1 MSRNFYN
8 RPHKALR
15 AWMADTLVAVGRMD
29 PREDCEVRDTLARV
43 EEMLAACENHVKHED
58 EFVHRAMEAKRPGSS
73 RELATE
79 HVEHLQEIEELRAA
93 VAGRLPDLHRRLA
106 TFVADNFDHM
116 EHEEG
121 DNTLVLGEMFSDA
134 ELDAMEARLVA
145 SIPPGQMMQFLRWM
159 IPALHHGERVEM
171 LGGMRRSAPPPVFQA
186 VMGVA
191 RANLKAGDYQ
201 RLEAAI
207 DQREPAT
214 LAS

>member
-29 PREDCEVRDTLARV
+29 PREDCEVRETLARV
-43 EEMLAACENHVKHED
+43 EEMLAACESHVKHED

-73 RELATE
+73 RVLATE
-79 HVEHLQEIEELRAA
+79 HVEHLAAIEDLRAA
-93 VAGRLPDLHRRLA
+93 AVSRAPDLHRRLA
-106 TFVADNFDHM
+106 VFVAENLDHM

-121 DNTLVLGEMFSDA
+121 DNTRVLGELFSDA
-134 ELDAMEARLVA
+134 ELDALEARLIQ
-145 SIPPGQMMQFLRWM
+145 SIPPGEMMQFLRWM
-159 IPALHHGERVEM
+159 IPAMHHGERVEL
-171 LGGMRRSAPPPVFQA
+171 LGGMRLKAPPPLFQA

-191 RANLKAGDYQ
+191 RTHLQPLDYE
-201 RLEAAI
+201 RLEAAV
-207 DQREPAT
+207 DQRESAT